1 LSDTIHFYNH
11 SINIIDYNN
20 ESKRFVNKN
29 ASKKQDRVDE
39 ITLITIELI
48 RRREQPVSTAL
59 KSTQKGVLQLAQYIN
74 CHRVSHQTSKYRA

>member
-59 KSTQKGVLQLAQYIN
+59 KSTQKGVLQLARAIN
-74 CHRVSHQTSKYRA
+74 KRIEKCI